1 LVVLTLSMDCHRFG
15 FDFQAGLAF
24 SASKDFVSGETT
36 LTAGVGVKTD
46 LGSIGKASASGQM
59 VVVWDADNS
68 LSFVGVE
75 AVAGAK
81 LSGIPGL
88 SGVLDGNTGDLGAE
102 GPAEG
107 PSLKVSGAD
116 LMKDIV
122 KVESDTR
129 LGVTI
134 GPKGVEPSLSGEIS
148 GKLLG
153 ESIFAV
159 ELR

>member
-1 LVVLTLSMDCHRFG
+1 MNMDCHRFG
-15 FDFQAGLAF
+15 FDFKAGLAF
-24 SASKDFVSGETT
+24 SASKDLVSGETT
-36 LTAGVGVKTD
+36 LTAGVGAKTD
-46 LGSIGKASASGQM
+46 LASIGKASVSGQM

-75 AVAGAK
+75 AVAEAK

-88 SGVLDGNTGDLGAE
+88 SGVIDGNTGDLAAD
-102 GPAEG
+102 GPADG

-116 LMKDIV
+116 LTKDLV
-122 KVESDTR
+122 KVGSDTR

-134 GPKGVEPSLSGEIS
+134 GPKGVEPSLSGEVS

-153 ESIFAV
+153 EKIFAV
-159 ELR
+159 ELK